1 MPADPTLETVVLAA
15 FLAFCRIGAC
25 FMLMPGFSSV
35 RIAMHVRL
43 FAAIAVTWALL
54 AHLWDVIVP
63 GVDRRVD
70 AMVALVASELLVGST
85 IGIVTRFYTLALQ
98 FAGAA
103 IAMTSGF
110 GAMGG
115 SAVDE
120 AEAQQPLTV
129 IITTCALLLLFAL
142 DFHHEIFKALVAS
155 YQVAPLGGLFD
166 AQGALIDV
174 TDTLSQSFYLTLR
187 LASPFIAYAILAN
200 LAIGFVNKLAPQIP
214 VYFVSLPFII
224 AGALVMMYFGI
235 GIMLSLFGDGF
246 LPTTLGR

>member
-1 MPADPTLETVVLAA
+1 
-15 FLAFCRIGAC
+15 
-25 FMLMPGFSSV
+25 MPGFSSV

-129 IITTCALLLLFAL
+129 IITTC
-142 DFHHEIFKALVAS
+142 
-155 YQVAPLGGLFD
+155 
-166 AQGALIDV
+166 
-174 TDTLSQSFYLTLR
+174 
-187 LASPFIAYAILAN
+187 
-200 LAIGFVNKLAPQIP
+200 
-214 VYFVSLPFII
+214 
-224 AGALVMMYFGI
+224 
-235 GIMLSLFGDGF
+235 
-246 LPTTLGR
+246 

>member
-246 LPTTLGR
+246 LPTTIGR

>member
-1 MPADPTLETVVLAA
+1 MPADLTLETVVLAA

-63 GVDRRVD
+63 DVDRRLD
-70 AMVALVASELLVGST
+70 AMLALVASELLIGGT

-98 FAGAA
+98 FAGAV
-103 IAMTSGF
+103 IAMTGGF

-120 AEAQQPLTV
+120 PEAQPPLTV

-142 DFHHEIFKALVAS
+142 DFHHEIFKALIAS
-155 YQVAPLGGLFD
+155 YQVAPIGGLFD

-224 AGALVMMYFGI
+224 AGALVLLYFGI

-246 LPTTLGR
+246 LPTTIGR

>member
-70 AMVALVASELLVGST
+70 AMVALVASELLVGGT

-246 LPTTLGR
+246 LPTTIGR